1 MEQKILEIKNL
12 NITYTSANENLE
24 AVKGVDLKLFH
35 GDSIGI
41 VGESGSGKT
50 TLAMAILGLLSK
62 NAKGSGKIIYE
73 NKDIFYSSENEM
85 NTIRFKKIAMAF
97 QNSKDILN
105 PLLTIGV
112 QIGEVIKRHLNYS
125 KETIETQVETLLEK
139 VGLDKNVKN
148 LYPNEISGGMRQKVL
163 IAMGISCDPE
173 ILILDEPTS
182 SLDMISK
189 REVIN
194 LINKLKA
201 ENNLSLIVI
210 SHELDTIKAL
220 TEKIYVMYNGMIL
233 EKGPTK
239 EVLLDPYHMYTKGL
253 IYSSPSVNPYGDLW
267 GIPRGENNANV
278 TGCPFSPRCNQKRTD
293 CTYKRPAFRLIGK
306 DREVACN
313 KGGIAKILEGKNLK
327 KFYQTKNGQVIGC
340 DNCNITVK
348 SSEIVG
354 IIGASGSGKT
364 TLAGLLSGI
373 IHKDQGEVV
382 FENKMQHKNNLTKI
396 EEGIQ
401 LVFQDPYTSIN
412 ENFSVFEAISEPIKL
427 ISKTSKKENVDKVKE
442 ILKMVQL
449 ENSDEFMNKKC
460 YQLSGGQLQRV
471 AIGRSLAVNP
481 RLLIADEITSM
492 LDPSTQ
498 ANILRLL
505 KSLQNQKGFSVI
517 YITHDL
523 AVARKVSDRIYVMK
537 NGKIVEEGPT
547 ERIFKN
553 PETKYTSELISQCI

>member
-1 MEQKILEIKNL
+1 MGQKILEIQNL
-12 NITYTSANENLE
+12 NITYTSSQRDLE
-24 AVKGVDLKLFH
+24 AVKGADLKLFR

-50 TLAMAILGLLSK
+50 TLAMAILGLLPK
-62 NAKGSGKIIYE
+62 NAQGIGKIIYE
-73 NKDIFYSSENEM
+73 NKDIFSSSEKEM
-85 NTIRFKKIAMAF
+85 NEIRFKKIAMVF

-112 QIGEVIKRHLNYS
+112 QIGEVIKKHLHYS
-125 KETIETQVETLLEK
+125 KDTIESQVENLLEK

-163 IAMGISCDPE
+163 IAMGISCEPE
-173 ILILDEPTS
+173 VLILDEPTS

-189 REVIN
+189 REVID
-194 LINKLKA
+194 LIKGLKK
-201 ENNLSLIVI
+201 EKDLSLIVI

-220 TEKIYVMYNGMIL
+220 TEKIHVMYNGMIL

-239 EVLLDPYHMYTKGL
+239 EVLLEPYHMYTKGL

-267 GIPRGENNANV
+267 GIPRGEENSNV
-278 TGCPFSPRCNQKRTD
+278 SGCPFSPRCNQKRRD
-293 CTYKRPAFRLIGK
+293 CTYKRPSFRLVEK

-313 KGGIAKILEGKNLK
+313 KGGIVKILEGKNLK
-327 KFYQTKNGQVIGC
+327 KSYKTKNGEVVGC
-340 DNCNITVK
+340 EDCNIIVK

-373 IHKDQGEVV
+373 IHKDQGEVL
-382 FENKMQHKNNLTKI
+382 FDNKMQHKNNFTKI

-412 ENFSVFEAISEPIKL
+412 ENFSVFDAISEPMKL
-427 ISKTSKKENVDKVKE
+427 INKSHKSKNLEKVKE
-442 ILKMVQL
+442 ILKLVQL
-449 ENSDEFMNKKC
+449 ENSDDFMNKKC

-471 AIGRSLAVNP
+471 ALGRSLAVNP
-481 RLLIADEITSM
+481 KLLIADEITSM

-553 PETKYTSELISQCI
+553 PETKYTSELISQWV